1 MWNNPQPSGAYHFTF
16 NLFLNGFT
24 FSGVKT
30 FALDR
35 GSMLSGGPANAI
47 SFLIPPA
54 GLGDSYSLVAANFRT
69 GTPPPA
75 GRDEFLLAVDSPA
88 SGGVSLTQVKGWL
101 FHVDFITPANSTIG
115 IGANHTPNALITV
128 SPFVDA
134 FTNSGFNMVPQQGT
148 SQLLAT
154 LGDKIMTPLVYQ
166 NSGGTESLWA
176 DGTVVLNYPTGP
188 TAVRWYQFNVTGGTF
203 PATPVQQQ
211 DWTNGNDG
219 LFRFMPSIAVDQNG
233 NTAIGYSL
241 SSASMFPGIRY
252 AGRLAADP
260 PNNLAQ
266 GENTMFSGT
275 GSESDTNG
283 RWGDYSMTTIDP
295 ADGTSFWHANEYE
308 ATTGSFNWHTRIG
321 KFNFVGGGISPTPT
335 PTATPALCTWSAG
348 PAMPTVLI
356 RAVGVYFTDGNF
368 YTMGGRT
375 SDLAGSDFQHVLK
388 YNPGTNS

>member
-1 MWNNPQPSGAYHFTF
+1 LFANPTTFT
-16 NLFLNGFT
+16 
-24 FSGVKT
+24 GVKA

-35 GSMLSGGPANAI
+35 ASMLGGGPANAI

-54 GLGDSYSLVAANFRT
+54 GLGDSYSLVPAGFRT
-69 GTPPPA
+69 GSAPPA

-88 SGGVSLTQVKGWL
+88 TENVTLTTVKGWK
-101 FHVDFITPANSTIG
+101 FHVDFVTPANSTLG
-115 IGANHTPNALITV
+115 LTANHNPNALMTV

-166 NSGGTESLWA
+166 NRAGVESLWA
-176 DGTVVLNYPTGP
+176 DQTVVLNFPSGPTG
-188 TAVRWYQFNVTGGTF
+188 VRWYQFNVTGGTF

-211 DWTNGNDG
+211 TWTNGNDG
-219 LFRFMPSIAVDQNG
+219 LWRFMPSVAVDQNG
-233 NTAIGYSL
+233 NTAIGYSV
-241 SSASMFPGIRY
+241 SSPSMFPGIRY
-252 AGRLAADP
+252 AGRLATDP
-260 PNNLAQ
+260 IGNLAQ

-275 GSESDTNG
+275 GSETDTNG

-295 ADGTSFWHANEYE
+295 ADGTTFWHANEYE

-321 KFNFVGGGISPTPT
+321 KFNFIPGISPTPT
-335 PTATPALCTWSAG
+335 PTATPAQCSWSAG
-348 PAMPTVLI
+348 PNLPTVLI
-356 RAVGVYFTDGNF
+356 RAVGVYFPDGNF

-375 SDLAGSDFQHVLK
+375 ADTAGSDFQHV
-388 YNPGTNS
+388 